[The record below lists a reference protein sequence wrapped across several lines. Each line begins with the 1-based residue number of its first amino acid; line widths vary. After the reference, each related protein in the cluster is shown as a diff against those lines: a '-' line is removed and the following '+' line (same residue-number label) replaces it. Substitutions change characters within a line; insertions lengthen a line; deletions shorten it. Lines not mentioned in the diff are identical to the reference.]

1 MNSNVSASFKTQ
13 LYETIII
20 LDEYLFTNR
29 WGYIAREMKQ
39 NSDCF
44 LHKQLIASMLTQ
56 WGEGV
61 YQQSING

>member
-1 MNSNVSASFKTQ
+1 MNSNMPASFKTQ

-44 LHKQLIASMLTQ
+44 F
-56 WGEGV
+56 G
-61 YQQSING
+61 INNKLPAC